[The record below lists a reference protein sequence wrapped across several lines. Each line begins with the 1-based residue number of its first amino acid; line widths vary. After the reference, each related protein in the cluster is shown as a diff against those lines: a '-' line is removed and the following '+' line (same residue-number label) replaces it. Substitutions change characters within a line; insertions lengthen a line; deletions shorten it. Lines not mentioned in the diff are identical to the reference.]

1 MNKLIVRF
9 ILIAMALGIVLG
21 AGVHHTVTD
30 AKMLTDIS
38 GYLSIG
44 TDVFMRLI
52 KMIIGPLVF
61 ATLVPGLAR
70 IGDSSDIGRVGAKA
84 MAWFISASFISLLLG
99 LLLANLLQPGVGM
112 NLTLPAADAQSGL
125 NTAAFSLK
133 DFITHLV
140 PRSIAEAMAQNE
152 ILQIV
157 VFSIFCGTALA
168 GIGPKGEPVVA
179 LIESISHMML
189 KITEFV
195 MWLAPLAVFTAVANI
210 IALKGLGIVI
220 TFAKFIGC
228 FYLGIIALWA
238 LLIIAGYLVLGRR
251 VFELIRTVKGPFL
264 LSFFTASSEASFPQ
278 LLVCLDKFGVK
289 RKISGF
295 VLPLGYSFNLDGTM
309 VYCTFTVLFIAQAY
323 GIDMP
328 LTTQLG
334 MLLMLMVTSKGI
346 AGVPRASLIVIAATL
361 THFGLPEEGILLV
374 MAIDTFLDMGRSATN
389 SVGNS
394 IACAVVA
401 KWEGALQ
408 SSKEAEA
415 ELEATNLSLKPT
427 KPEYAVLDRVEAMR
441 T

>member
-9 ILIAMALGIVLG
+9 IMVAMVLGIVLG
-21 AGVHHTVTD
+21 AMLHHSITDQAVLTEVT
-30 AKMLTDIS
+30 

-44 TDVFMRLI
+44 TDIFMRLI
-52 KMIIGPLVF
+52 KMVIGPLVF

-70 IGDSSDIGRVGAKA
+70 IGDAGDIGRVGAKA
-84 MAWFISASFISLLLG
+84 MLWFISASFISLLLG
-99 LLLANLLQPGVGM
+99 LVMANLLQPGAGL
-112 NLTLPAADAQSGL
+112 NLPLPAVDAQSGL
-125 NTAAFSLK
+125 NTAVFSLK

-140 PRSIAEAMAQNE
+140 PRSIAESMAQNE
-152 ILQIV
+152 VLQIV
-157 VFSIFCGTALA
+157 VFSIFCGIALSA
-168 GIGPKGEPVVA
+168 IGPKGEPLVAVV
-179 LIESISHMML
+179 ESIGHMML

-195 MWLAPLAVFTAVANI
+195 MWLAPIAVFTAIANI
-210 IALKGLGIVI
+210 IAIKGLGIVV

-228 FYLGIIALWA
+228 FYLGIVTLW
-238 LLIIAGYLVLGRR
+238 LILIFAGYLVLGRDI
-251 VFELIRTVKGPFL
+251 FKLIRSVKGPFL

-323 GIDMP
+323 GIDMSI
-328 LTTQLG
+328 TTQIG
-334 MLLMLMVTSKGI
+334 MLLMLMITSKGI

-401 KWEGALQ
+401 KWEGALDRQ
-408 SSKEAEA
+408 IDRDGAPDEFVQPELTKATGRSPEA
-415 ELEATNLSLKPT
+415 
-427 KPEYAVLDRVEAMR
+427 V
-441 T
+441 

>member
-1 MNKLIVRF
+1 MV
-9 ILIAMALGIVLG
+9 AMVLGILLG
-21 AGVHHTVTD
+21 AAIHHSVSD
-30 AKMLTDIS
+30 PQRIAELS

-44 TDVFMRLI
+44 TDIFMRLI

-70 IGDSSDIGRVGAKA
+70 MGDSSDIGRVGAKA
-84 MAWFISASFISLLLG
+84 MTWFIGASLVSLFLG
-99 LLLANLLQPGVGM
+99 MLMANLLAPGAGM
-112 NLTLPAADAQSGL
+112 GLTLPAADAQTNL
-125 NTAAFSLK
+125 NTSVFSLK

-152 ILQIV
+152 VLQIV

-168 GIGPKGEPVVA
+168 TLGKSGEPFVDVV
-179 LIESISHMML
+179 ESIGHMML
-189 KITEFV
+189 KITTFV
-195 MWLAPLAVFTAVANI
+195 MWLAPVAVFTALANV
-210 IALKGLGIVI
+210 IALKGLGVVI

-228 FYLGIIALWA
+228 FYLGLVVLWA
-238 LLIIAGYLVLGRR
+238 LLIFAGYMVLGKS
-251 VFELIRTVKGPFL
+251 VFTLIKSVKGPFF
-264 LSFFTASSEASFPQ
+264 LSFFTASSEAAFPQ

-323 GIDMP
+323 GIDMS
-328 LTTQLG
+328 LATQVS

-389 SVGNS
+389 AVGNS

-401 KWEGALQ
+401 KWEGDLAP
-408 SSKEAEA
+408 SAA
-415 ELEATNLSLKPT
+415 CDELF
-427 KPEYAVLDRVEAMR
+427 VECPPLEQPVPRRSNVA
-441 T
+441 